1 MRFAIYQDT
10 ATGARSVNQ
19 DRMGYCFT
27 SDSLLM
33 VVADGMGGHLRGEVA
48 AQVTLQSVGSLFQ
61 AEARPRIIDPVKFL
75 DNALRKAHRD
85 ILRYQA
91 QNGLPEAPRTT
102 VVAAVVQESK
112 IWWAHAG
119 DSRLYLVR
127 GDQVIGRTRD
137 HSKVQTLVA
146 LGLIQPG
153 EEDQHPE
160 RNKVL
165 NCLGSPFEP
174 TVEIN
179 PPVRLQL
186 GDRVLLCTDGVW
198 SGFSEKALCASL
210 TGQSVDAAIPDIIR
224 LALASNGRMADN
236 ATAIG
241 LLWDGDGP
249 PVSDGGEP
257 LLENAFTTTIVEEI
271 PNAEIDRDITE
282 DEIERTIHEIRT
294 AIERSNSR

>member
-1 MRFAIYQDT
+1 MRFSIYQDT
-10 ATGARSVNQ
+10 AIGARSVNQ

-33 VVADGMGGHLRGEVA
+33 VVADGMGGHIRGEVA
-48 AQVTLQSVGSLFQ
+48 AQVTLQSVGSMFQ

-127 GDQVIGRTRD
+127 GAQVIGRTRD

-179 PPVRLQL
+179 PPVRLQSA
-186 GDRVLLCTDGVW
+186 DRILLCTDGVW
-198 SGFSEKALCASL
+198 SGFSEKSLCAAL
-210 TGQSVDAAIPDIIR
+210 TSQSVDSAIPEIIR
-224 LALASNGRMADN
+224 QALASNGRIADN

-241 LLWDGDGP
+241 LVWEGDGA
-249 PVSDGGEP
+249 PVSDRGEP

-271 PNAEIDRDITE
+271 PNNEIDRDITE